1 MLKKIFYWLGSAILV
16 SVFIVFT
23 GCGGDESG
31 LESTEEVI
39 AVELTAHDSG
49 DSSSDPTFTID
60 VKRGSCGTPDAA
72 PPDLLVPEDP
82 VVPENPEEAS
92 AEIEEVTAEPYYDTL
107 GKATFYYTFYCPTCP
122 PGADET
128 YIIDNYTVE
137 YVPVASPK
145 GGGGHFYPP
154 ELVSLG
160 NRSIVTQM
168 VLSKDFTTAERSFIL
183 IPVNTKNEFQEKSI
197 RNDTPRDGA
206 FYDIIVHFHGRNR
219 AGGSF
224 TTTSMLQVIFGDY
237 YNCDE

>member
-1 MLKKIFYWLGSAILV
+1 MLKKVFYWFGSAILV
-16 SVFIVFT
+16 FAFIVFT

-39 AVELTAHDSG
+39 AVELTAHDDG

-60 VKRGSCGTPDAA
+60 VKRGTCGTPDAT

-82 VVPENPEEAS
+82 VVPEDPEEAS

-107 GKATFYYTFYCPTCP
+107 GKATFHYIFYCPTCP

-128 YIIDNYTVE
+128 YIIENFTVE
-137 YVPVASPK
+137 YVPMESPK
-145 GGGGHFYPP
+145 GGGGYFYPP
-154 ELVSLG
+154 QLVSLG
-160 NRSIVTQM
+160 NRSVLNKI
-168 VLSKDFTTAERSFIL
+168 VLSKDFTTAESSFIM
-183 IPVNTKNEFQEKSI
+183 IPVNTKNEFQEKSL
-197 RNDTPRDGA
+197 RNGTPRDGA
-206 FYDIIVHFHGRNR
+206 FYNILVHFYGRNR

-224 TTTSMLQVIFGDY
+224 TETSGLVVEFGDY